1 MSMGKAKQTP
11 TPILIPAE
19 VSANEASSHF
29 SPEER
34 SAIRASL
41 RGVAR
46 QRGVE
51 LSEADLRD
59 RVETAIL
66 AYEKLAGWLAMR
78 KARGTPLT
86 KQREQM
92 VRLKANML
100 AAFPTNTPDA
110 VLKALDV
117 VEVHITTYGVL
128 IEANSHGRNSFRSL
142 VCGYVMHVWTNAGG
156 KLSAK
161 VTAEHG
167 SGGPL
172 IEHLE
177 LMLRLFKAPVP
188 QRITLRKYVSSER
201 LGRERLLEWLRLNP
215 RPRASDDCPS

>member
-1 MSMGKAKQTP
+1 MAEAEQP
-11 TPILIPAE
+11 TIPIPVLTEA
-19 VSANEASSHF
+19 STNEARSIF

-34 SAIRASL
+34 GAIRASL

-66 AYEKLAGWLAMR
+66 AYEKLAGWAAMR
-78 KARGTPLT
+78 KTHGIPLT
-86 KQREQM
+86 KQREQK
-92 VRLKANML
+92 VRLKADML

-117 VEVHITTYGVL
+117 VEVHIATYGVL
-128 IEANSHGRNSFRSL
+128 IEANSHGRNSFRSI

-161 VTAEHG
+161 VTAEQG
-167 SGGPL
+167 SCGPL

-177 LMLRLFKAPVP
+177 LMLGIFKVPVP
-188 QRITLRKYVSSER
+188 ARITLRKYVSDER
-201 LGRERLLEWLRLNP
+201 RGREKMIEWLRLNP
-215 RPRASDDCPS
+215 RPRASGD